1 MSNRCSKRWLSW
13 LLRGAI
19 VALTALAVAGHPSV
33 AQGQPGPAGRPPT
46 DEELAAARKL
56 FGEALKLERK
66 SDWKGA
72 LAKFQKVAQVK
83 MTPQV
88 RFHVALCHE
97 HLGRLVE
104 ALNGFELAAHEA
116 KNLDNKAK
124 KVAKN
129 APKRAAALRKRLA
142 YVHIVVQGTVHS
154 SKILLDGKPISLAL
168 VDTDIP
174 VNPGTHV
181 VKVITG
187 TGEVVYEQELVLE
200 KRQNQR
206 VELVIDDPEPPP
218 PPPKSTATAVT
229 PPPPAPPPPYNGSSR
244 VPAYVVGGLGIAALG
259 ASGLFYGLRQMTI
272 ADIRDTCDA
281 DDRYCDGDMIDTAER
296 GEIYTTLSGVMLG
309 VGAAALATGVV
320 LFFVLGPEDENET
333 TQMPSSVA
341 VVPTI
346 GGLQLFGTF

>member
-1 MSNRCSKRWLSW
+1 MSNRCSNRWLSL

-19 VALTALAVAGHPSV
+19 VLLTALAVAGHPLV
-33 AQGQPGPAGRPPT
+33 AVGQPGPAGRPPT
-46 DEELAAARKL
+46 EEELAAARKL

-66 SDWKGA
+66 SDWTGA

-88 RFHVALCHE
+88 RFHIALCHE

-116 KNLDNKAK
+116 KNLGKKAK
-124 KVAKN
+124 KVAEN

-168 VDTDIP
+168 LDTDIP

-181 VKVITG
+181 VKVISG
-187 TGEVVYEQELVLE
+187 KGEVVYEQELILE

-218 PPPKSTATAVT
+218 LPPKPTATAVT
-229 PPPPAPPPPYNGSSR
+229 PPPPPPPPPPPEGSSR
-244 VPAYVVGGLGIAALG
+244 VPA
-259 ASGLFYGLRQMTI
+259 
-272 ADIRDTCDA
+272 
-281 DDRYCDGDMIDTAER
+281 
-296 GEIYTTLSGVMLG
+296 
-309 VGAAALATGVV
+309 
-320 LFFVLGPEDENET
+320 
-333 TQMPSSVA
+333 
-341 VVPTI
+341 
-346 GGLQLFGTF
+346 